1 MSIWLTL
8 LIVTLGIAGII
19 ALVHATGGSARL
31 RLDSKAEVL
40 ALWDNE
46 FPDHPALSALL
57 EPSGFAAL
65 IDLEDNGT
73 GLLWAM
79 GDEAVGRVLK
89 AGILE
94 QRGDVLRIN
103 LPDMTAPHVDVEIS
117 DKMVRRIWAET
128 LKTVLEERA

>member
-1 MSIWLTL
+1 MSLWITL
-8 LIVTLGIAGII
+8 IIVVVGIAGIV
-19 ALVHATGGSARL
+19 ALVHFTGGSARV
-31 RLDSKAEVL
+31 RLESKAEVL
-40 ALWDNE
+40 AMWANE
-46 FPDHPALSALL
+46 FPDAPATGALL

-65 IDLEDNGT
+65 IDLEDGGT

-94 QRGDVLRIN
+94 ERGGVLRVE
-103 LPDMTAPHVDVEIS
+103 LPDITAPHVDIEIS

-128 LKTVLEERA
+128 LKTVLEKRV

>member
-1 MSIWLTL
+1 MSIWITL

-19 ALVHATGGSARL
+19 ALVHFTGGSARL
-31 RLDSKAEVL
+31 RLESKAEVL

-46 FPDHPALSALL
+46 FPDHPALGALL

-65 IDLEDNGT
+65 IDLENNGT

-89 AGILE
+89 AGTLE
-94 QRGDVLRIN
+94 QRGDILRIT
-103 LPDMTAPHVDVEIS
+103 LPDMTAPHVDVAIS